1 VKSPRE
7 IFEIFRAEQR
17 DRDER
22 ASRIGRV
29 RRWLRR
35 LPRRSNIA
43 SYPVLRWFAEAA
55 RARPYLW
62 SFRTG
67 SIRRAIYAGAVVAF
81 LPFYGLQLLLALLAA
96 LLLRANLA
104 VACALQLLTNPLSAA
119 PSYYLTYRVGMW
131 IIRTVELGEGRT
143 AFGTRVNA
151 LLLGGLVVGLG
162 VGLAGDLVL
171 RFVVWEAQRLR
182 ERAASSRG
190 AADAQRRQDDRT
202 ASEQAP
208 SDQAPDRPPPNERDL
223 PSSGSPNGRPP

>member
-1 VKSPRE
+1 VLAPAGAARGEVGEGQGTVDVKSPRE

-62 SFRTG
+62 SFRT
-67 SIRRAIYAGAVVAF
+67 SSVRRAIYAGAVVAF
-81 LPFYGLQLLLALLAA
+81 LPFYGLQLLLAFLAA

-104 VACALQLLTNPLSAA
+104 VACALQFLTNPLSAA
-119 PSYYLTYRVGMW
+119 PSYYLTYRVGMG
-131 IIRTVELGEGRT
+131 IIRTLEIGEGTT

-151 LLLGGLVVGLG
+151 LLLGGLVVGLAAG
-162 VGLAGDLVL
+162 FAGDLVL

-182 ERAASSRG
+182 TRAASSRG
-190 AADAQRRQDDRT
+190 AADELRQGEDDRG
-202 ASEQAP
+202 AK
-208 SDQAPDRPPPNERDL
+208 RDP
-223 PSSGSPNGRPP
+223 PSSE